1 MKQQKTQNFFP
12 VVNTLISKLGIETQ
26 TKAGEKMEKEIA
38 KTLIGLSQDIDTI
51 VKNRIKKEDKQIVK
65 ELKHQQKKQRK
76 ERRIAAVAELLKNYN
91 YAV

>member
-1 MKQQKTQNFFP
+1 MKQQKTQNFFT

-26 TKAGEKMEKEIA
+26 TKVGEKMEKEIA
-38 KTLIGLSQDIDTI
+38 KTLMGLSQDIDTI

>member
-12 VVNTLISKLGIETQ
+12 VVNTLISKLRIETQ

-38 KTLIGLSQDIDTI
+38 KTLMGLSQDIDTI